1 MANKFLKTAT
11 ALTIMGTSLLG
22 AGAFTAKAD
31 NTDSLK
37 FNDVPAN
44 HWSTKAIYDLTNRKV
59 VQGYGNNIF
68 GFGDNVTRGQVARMI
83 YMYVKPVDADA
94 SFKNP
99 FTDIKGHMFEKEIR
113 ALAKAGLVSGYGDAK
128 YGPDDVLT
136 REQMAQVLTN
146 AFKFKSTKT
155 TSFTDIDKNSWALK
169 AISALEENGVTIGT
183 GGKMYSPYAHVTRG
197 QVARMIYMY
206 VKPVDADASFKNP
219 FTDIKGHLFEKE
231 IRALAK
237 AGLVNGFGDGKYGP
251 DDILTREQMAQVL
264 KNAFKF
270 KATKTTKFAD
280 VDKNSWSY
288 DAISALEENGVTIG
302 TGGNMYS
309 PKMFVTR
316 EAYSQFLF
324 NSINAVEKEEK
335 PEVKP
340 DPKPETKPEE
350 KPEVKPDPK
359 PETKPE
365 EKPEVKPDPKP
376 ETKPEEK
383 PEVKPDPKPETNL
396 PSSIDKGLVTE
407 EVTYN
412 PNAMKN
418 PIAQKSISTEAQNLI
433 KSVNA
438 KFGTNLKYA
447 DLNGTI
453 RIIDKNMYLPEG
465 TIGAQVYVNATS
477 ENDFKIIFLDNNEAT
492 IELAKK
498 WTTMLNSDLV
508 LDKEIQETVDAQEIN
523 NYEKGKYKIRV
534 GHSTADH
541 MMYIQVRV

>member
-1 MANKFLKTAT
+1 MLKYLDFIFKFGTIKESIKKLIYLEEQTMANKFLKTAT

-31 NTDSLK
+31 STDSLK

-83 YMYVKPVDADA
+83 YMYVKPADADA

-99 FTDIKGHMFEKEIR
+99 FTDIRGHMFEKEIR
-113 ALAKAGLVSGYGDAK
+113 ALAKAGLVSGYGEGK

-183 GGKMYSPYAHVTRG
+183 GGKLYSPYAHVTR
-197 QVARMIYMY
+197 
-206 VKPVDADASFKNP
+206 
-219 FTDIKGHLFEKE
+219 
-231 IRALAK
+231 
-237 AGLVNGFGDGKYGP
+237 
-251 DDILTREQMAQVL
+251 EQ
-264 KNAFKF
+264 
-270 KATKTTKFAD
+270 
-280 VDKNSWSY
+280 
-288 DAISALEENGVTIG
+288 
-302 TGGNMYS
+302 
-309 PKMFVTR
+309 
-316 EAYSQFLF
+316 YSQFLY
-324 NSINAVEKEEK
+324 NSINAVEKETK

-383 PEVKPDPKPETNL
+383 PEEKPDTNL

-433 KSVNA
+433 KSVNS
-438 KFGTNLKYA
+438 KYGTNLKYA
-447 DLNGTI
+447 DINGTI
-453 RIIDKNMYLPEG
+453 RLVDKNMYLPAG
-465 TIGAQVYVNATS
+465 TIGAQVYIDAVS

-523 NYEKGKYKIRV
+523 NYEKGNYKVRV

>member
-37 FNDVPAN
+37 FSDVPAN

-59 VQGYGNNIF
+59 VQGYGNKIF

-83 YMYVKPVDADA
+83 YMYVKPADADA

-99 FTDIKGHMFEKEIR
+99 FTDIKGHLFEKEIL
-113 ALAKAGLVSGYGDAK
+113 ALAKAGLVNGFGDGK
-128 YGPDDVLT
+128 YGPDDILT

-146 AFKFKSTKT
+146 AFKFKATKT

-183 GGKMYSPYAHVTRG
+183 GDNMYSPYTHVTR
-197 QVARMIYMY
+197 
-206 VKPVDADASFKNP
+206 
-219 FTDIKGHLFEKE
+219 
-231 IRALAK
+231 
-237 AGLVNGFGDGKYGP
+237 
-251 DDILTREQMAQVL
+251 EQ
-264 KNAFKF
+264 
-270 KATKTTKFAD
+270 
-280 VDKNSWSY
+280 
-288 DAISALEENGVTIG
+288 
-302 TGGNMYS
+302 
-309 PKMFVTR
+309 
-316 EAYSQFLF
+316 YSQFLY
-324 NSINAVEKEEK
+324 NSINAVEKETKPEVKPDPKPETKPEEK

-383 PEVKPDPKPETNL
+383 PEVKPDPKPETKPEEKPEVKPDPKPETKPETNL
-396 PSSIDKGLVTE
+396 PTSLDKVLTTDDV
-407 EVTYN
+407 VY
-412 PNAMKN
+412 N
-418 PIAQKSISTEAQNLI
+418 PIAMDNPISQKSISTQAQNII
-433 KSVNA
+433 KSVNS

-453 RIIDKNMYLPEG
+453 RILDKNMYLPAG
-465 TIGAQVYVNATS
+465 TIGAQVYIDANN

-492 IELAKK
+492 IELTKK
-498 WTTMLNSDLV
+498 WVTMLNSDLV
-508 LDKEIQETVDAQEIN
+508 LDKEIQESVDAQSIN

-541 MMYIQVRV
+541 MMYVEVEPK

>member
-1 MANKFLKTAT
+1 
-11 ALTIMGTSLLG
+11 
-22 AGAFTAKAD
+22 
-31 NTDSLK
+31 
-37 FNDVPAN
+37 
-44 HWSTKAIYDLTNRKV
+44 RKV

-83 YMYVKPVDADA
+83 YMYVKPA
-94 SFKNP
+94 
-99 FTDIKGHMFEKEIR
+99 
-113 ALAKAGLVSGYGDAK
+113 
-128 YGPDDVLT
+128 
-136 REQMAQVLTN
+136 
-146 AFKFKSTKT
+146 
-155 TSFTDIDKNSWALK
+155 
-169 AISALEENGVTIGT
+169 
-183 GGKMYSPYAHVTRG
+183 
-197 QVARMIYMY
+197 
-206 VKPVDADASFKNP
+206 DADASFKNP

-231 IRALAK
+231 ILALAK

-264 KNAFKF
+264 TNAFKF

-288 DAISALEENGVTIG
+288 GAISALEENGVTIG

-316 EAYSQFLF
+316 EAYSQFLY
-324 NSINAVEKEEK
+324 NSINVIEKVQKPEVKPDPKPETKPEVKPDPKPETKPEVK

-359 PETKPE
+359 P
-365 EKPEVKPDPKP
+365 D
-376 ETKPEEK
+376 
-383 PEVKPDPKPETNL
+383 TNL

-412 PNAMKN
+412 PNAMKK

-433 KSVNA
+433 KSVNS
-438 KFGTNLKYA
+438 KYGTNLKYA

-453 RIIDKNMYLPEG
+453 RLVDKNMYLPAG
-465 TIGAQVYVNATS
+465 TIGAQVYIDAVS

-523 NYEKGKYKIRV
+523 NYEKGKYKVRV

>member
-31 NTDSLK
+31 STDSLK

-83 YMYVKPVDADA
+83 YMYVKPAEADA

-99 FTDIKGHMFEKEIR
+99 FTDIRGHMFEKEIR
-113 ALAKAGLVSGYGDAK
+113 ALAKAGLVNGYGEGK
-128 YGPDDVLT
+128 FGPDDVLT

-169 AISALEENGVTIGT
+169 AISALEESGVTIGT
-183 GGKMYSPYAHVTRG
+183 GGKMYSPYAHVTR
-197 QVARMIYMY
+197 
-206 VKPVDADASFKNP
+206 
-219 FTDIKGHLFEKE
+219 
-231 IRALAK
+231 
-237 AGLVNGFGDGKYGP
+237 
-251 DDILTREQMAQVL
+251 EQ
-264 KNAFKF
+264 
-270 KATKTTKFAD
+270 
-280 VDKNSWSY
+280 
-288 DAISALEENGVTIG
+288 
-302 TGGNMYS
+302 
-309 PKMFVTR
+309 
-316 EAYSQFLF
+316 YSQFLY
-324 NSINAVEKEEK
+324 NSINAVEKETKPEVKPDPKPETKPEEK

-383 PEVKPDPKPETNL
+383 PEVKPDPKPETKPEEKPEVKPDPKPETKPEEKPDTNL
-396 PSSIDKGLVTE
+396 PSSIDKDLVTE

-418 PIAQKSISTEAQNLI
+418 QIAQKSISTEAQNLI
-433 KSVNA
+433 KSVNS
-438 KFGTNLKYA
+438 KYGTNLKYA

-453 RIIDKNMYLPEG
+453 RLVDKNMYLPAG
-465 TIGAQVYVNATS
+465 TIGAQVYIDAVS

-523 NYEKGKYKIRV
+523 NYEKGKYKVRV

>member
-1 MANKFLKTAT
+1 MFKFGTIKESIKKLIYLEEQTIANKFLKTAT

-83 YMYVKPVDADA
+83 YMYVKPA
-94 SFKNP
+94 
-99 FTDIKGHMFEKEIR
+99 
-113 ALAKAGLVSGYGDAK
+113 
-128 YGPDDVLT
+128 
-136 REQMAQVLTN
+136 
-146 AFKFKSTKT
+146 
-155 TSFTDIDKNSWALK
+155 
-169 AISALEENGVTIGT
+169 
-183 GGKMYSPYAHVTRG
+183 
-197 QVARMIYMY
+197 
-206 VKPVDADASFKNP
+206 DADASFKNP

-383 PEVKPDPKPETNL
+383 PEVKPDPKPETKPEEKPEVKPDPKPETKPEEKPETNL

>member
-1 MANKFLKTAT
+1 MFKFGTIKESMKKLIYLEEKTMANKFLKTAT

-44 HWSTKAIYDLTNRKV
+44 HWSTKAIYDLTSRKV

-83 YMYVKPVDADA
+83 YMYVKPADADA

-99 FTDIKGHMFEKEIR
+99 FTDIKGHLFEKEIL
-113 ALAKAGLVSGYGDAK
+113 ALAKAGLVNGFGDGK
-128 YGPDDVLT
+128 YGPDDILT

-146 AFKFKSTKT
+146 AFKFKATKT

-183 GGKMYSPYAHVTRG
+183 GGNMYSPYTHVTR
-197 QVARMIYMY
+197 
-206 VKPVDADASFKNP
+206 
-219 FTDIKGHLFEKE
+219 
-231 IRALAK
+231 
-237 AGLVNGFGDGKYGP
+237 
-251 DDILTREQMAQVL
+251 EQ
-264 KNAFKF
+264 
-270 KATKTTKFAD
+270 
-280 VDKNSWSY
+280 
-288 DAISALEENGVTIG
+288 
-302 TGGNMYS
+302 
-309 PKMFVTR
+309 
-316 EAYSQFLF
+316 YSQFLY
-324 NSINAVEKEEK
+324 NSINAVEKETKPEVKPDPKPEEK

-340 DPKPETKPEE
+340 DPKPEEKPEVKPDPKPEEKPEVKPDPKPEEKPEVKPDPKPEEKPEVKPDPKPEE

-365 EKPEVKPDPKP
+365 EKPE
-376 ETKPEEK
+376 
-383 PEVKPDPKPETNL
+383 TNL
-396 PSSIDKGLVTE
+396 PTNLDKVLTTDD
-407 EVTYN
+407 VTYN
-412 PNAMKN
+412 PIAMDN
-418 PIAQKSISTEAQNLI
+418 PISQKSISTEAQNLI
-433 KSVNA
+433 KSVNS
-438 KFGTNLKYA
+438 KYDTNLKYA

-453 RIIDKNMYLPEG
+453 RILDKNMYLPAG
-465 TIGAQVYVNATS
+465 TIGAQVYIDANN

-492 IELAKK
+492 IELTKK
-498 WTTMLNSDLV
+498 WVTMLNSDLV
-508 LDKEIQETVDAQEIN
+508 LDKEIQESVDSQSIN

-541 MMYIQVRV
+541 MMYVEVEPK

>member
-1 MANKFLKTAT
+1 MFKFGTIKESIKKLIYLEEQTMANKFLKTAT

-37 FNDVPAN
+37 FSDVPAN

-83 YMYVKPVDADA
+83 YMYVKPADADD

-99 FTDIKGHMFEKEIR
+99 FTDIRGHMFEKEIR
-113 ALAKAGLVSGYGDAK
+113 ALAKAGLVNGYGEGK
-128 YGPDDVLT
+128 FGPDDVLT

-146 AFKFKSTKT
+146 AFKFKATKT

-183 GGKMYSPYAHVTRG
+183 GGKMYSPYAHVTR
-197 QVARMIYMY
+197 
-206 VKPVDADASFKNP
+206 
-219 FTDIKGHLFEKE
+219 
-231 IRALAK
+231 
-237 AGLVNGFGDGKYGP
+237 
-251 DDILTREQMAQVL
+251 EQ
-264 KNAFKF
+264 
-270 KATKTTKFAD
+270 
-280 VDKNSWSY
+280 
-288 DAISALEENGVTIG
+288 
-302 TGGNMYS
+302 
-309 PKMFVTR
+309 
-316 EAYSQFLF
+316 YSQFLY
-324 NSINAVEKEEK
+324 NSINAVEKETK

-350 KPEVKPDPK
+350 KPD
-359 PETKPE
+359 
-365 EKPEVKPDPKP
+365 
-376 ETKPEEK
+376 
-383 PEVKPDPKPETNL
+383 TNL

-438 KFGTNLKYA
+438 KYGTNLKYA

-523 NYEKGKYKIRV
+523 NYEKGNYKIRV

>member
-83 YMYVKPVDADA
+83 YMYVKPADADA
-94 SFKNP
+94 S
-99 FTDIKGHMFEKEIR
+99 
-113 ALAKAGLVSGYGDAK
+113 L
-128 YGPDDVLT
+128 
-136 REQMAQVLTN
+136 
-146 AFKFKSTKT
+146 
-155 TSFTDIDKNSWALK
+155 
-169 AISALEENGVTIGT
+169 
-183 GGKMYSPYAHVTRG
+183 
-197 QVARMIYMY
+197 
-206 VKPVDADASFKNP
+206 KNP

-231 IRALAK
+231 ILALAK

-264 KNAFKF
+264 TNAFKF

-288 DAISALEENGVTIG
+288 GAISALEENGVTIG

-316 EAYSQFLF
+316 EAYSQFLY
-324 NSINAVEKEEK
+324 NSINVIEKVQKPEVKPDPKPETK

-359 PETKPE
+359 PETKP
-365 EKPEVKPDPKP
+365 D
-376 ETKPEEK
+376 
-383 PEVKPDPKPETNL
+383 TNL

-412 PNAMKN
+412 PNAMKK

-433 KSVNA
+433 KSVNS
-438 KFGTNLKYA
+438 KYGTNLKYA

-453 RIIDKNMYLPEG
+453 RLVDKNMYLPAG
-465 TIGAQVYVNATS
+465 TIGAQVYIDAVS

-523 NYEKGKYKIRV
+523 NYEKGKYKVRV

>member
-1 MANKFLKTAT
+1 MDFIFKFGTIKESMKKLIYLEEQTMANKFLKTAT

-22 AGAFTAKAD
+22 VGAFTAKAAD

-83 YMYVKPVDADA
+83 YMYVKPA
-94 SFKNP
+94 
-99 FTDIKGHMFEKEIR
+99 
-113 ALAKAGLVSGYGDAK
+113 
-128 YGPDDVLT
+128 
-136 REQMAQVLTN
+136 
-146 AFKFKSTKT
+146 
-155 TSFTDIDKNSWALK
+155 
-169 AISALEENGVTIGT
+169 
-183 GGKMYSPYAHVTRG
+183 
-197 QVARMIYMY
+197 
-206 VKPVDADASFKNP
+206 DADASFKNP

-231 IRALAK
+231 ILALAK

-264 KNAFKF
+264 TNAFKF

-288 DAISALEENGVTIG
+288 GAISALEENGVTIG

-316 EAYSQFLF
+316 EAYSQFLY
-324 NSINAVEKEEK
+324 NSINVIEKVQK

-376 ETKPEEK
+376 ETKPD
-383 PEVKPDPKPETNL
+383 VQL
-396 PSSIDKGLVTE
+396 PTGMDSNLVTE
-407 EVTYN
+407 NIEYYPEAVEKMPVVKQQVSN
-412 PNAMKN
+412 
-418 PIAQKSISTEAQNLI
+418 EAQRII
-433 KSVNA
+433 KEVNGR
-438 KFGTNLKYA
+438 FGTNLKYSEISN
-447 DLNGTI
+447 DVSLL
-453 RIIDKNMYLPEG
+453 DKNMYLPAG
-465 TIGAQVYVNATS
+465 TIGAQFVVQSDNEGNY
-477 ENDFKIIFLDNNEAT
+477 KIIFLDNNKATVSLTKEWTKLLSGLNLDNELQEAIDT
-492 IELAKK
+492 QKTK
-498 WTTMLNSDLV
+498 V
-508 LDKEIQETVDAQEIN
+508 F
-523 NYEKGKYKIRV
+523 EKDNFKIRIA
-534 GHSTADH
+534 HSTAEH
-541 MMYIQVRV
+541 MMYVEVEKK

>member
-37 FNDVPAN
+37 FSDVPAN

-83 YMYVKPVDADA
+83 YMYVKPADADA

-99 FTDIKGHMFEKEIR
+99 FTDIRGHMFEKEIR
-113 ALAKAGLVSGYGDAK
+113 ALAKAGLVNGYGEGK
-128 YGPDDVLT
+128 FGPDDVLT

-146 AFKFKSTKT
+146 AFKFKATKT

-183 GGKMYSPYAHVTRG
+183 GGKMYSPYAHVTR
-197 QVARMIYMY
+197 
-206 VKPVDADASFKNP
+206 
-219 FTDIKGHLFEKE
+219 
-231 IRALAK
+231 
-237 AGLVNGFGDGKYGP
+237 
-251 DDILTREQMAQVL
+251 EQ
-264 KNAFKF
+264 
-270 KATKTTKFAD
+270 
-280 VDKNSWSY
+280 
-288 DAISALEENGVTIG
+288 
-302 TGGNMYS
+302 
-309 PKMFVTR
+309 
-316 EAYSQFLF
+316 YSQFLY
-324 NSINAVEKEEK
+324 NSINAVEKETKPEVKPDPKPETKPEEK

-383 PEVKPDPKPETNL
+383 PEVKPDPKPETK
-396 PSSIDKGLVTE
+396 PEEKPETKPETKPEVPAGLDASLANEKLVYYPE
-407 EVTYN
+407 
-412 PNAMKN
+412 ALKN
-418 PIAQKSISTEAQNLI
+418 PIVQKQVSSEAQSII
-433 KSVNA
+433 KDINS
-438 KFGTNLKYA
+438 TYSTSLKYKEIGGSI
-447 DLNGTI
+447 DLL
-453 RIIDKNMYLPEG
+453 DSNMYLPEG
-465 TIGAQVYVNATS
+465 SIGAQFSVVGS
-477 ENDFKIIFLDNNEAT
+477 SGDFKIYFLDNNKAT
-492 IELAKK
+492 VELAKQ
-498 WTTMLNSDLV
+498 WTTLLSGLN
-508 LDKEIQETVDAQEIN
+508 LDKEIQETVDARKIN
-523 NYEKGKYKIRV
+523 NYEKGNYKIRI
-534 GHSTADH
+534 GQSMADH
-541 MMYIQVRV
+541 TMYVDVHSK

>member
-37 FNDVPAN
+37 FSDVPAN

-83 YMYVKPVDADA
+83 YMYVKPADADA

-99 FTDIKGHMFEKEIR
+99 FTDIRGHMFEKEIR
-113 ALAKAGLVSGYGDAK
+113 ALAKAGLVNGYGEGK
-128 YGPDDVLT
+128 FGPDDVLT

-146 AFKFKSTKT
+146 AFKFKATKT
-155 TSFTDIDKNSWALK
+155 TSFTDVDKNSWALK

-183 GGKMYSPYAHVTRG
+183 GGKMYSPYAHVTR
-197 QVARMIYMY
+197 
-206 VKPVDADASFKNP
+206 
-219 FTDIKGHLFEKE
+219 
-231 IRALAK
+231 
-237 AGLVNGFGDGKYGP
+237 
-251 DDILTREQMAQVL
+251 EQ
-264 KNAFKF
+264 
-270 KATKTTKFAD
+270 
-280 VDKNSWSY
+280 
-288 DAISALEENGVTIG
+288 
-302 TGGNMYS
+302 
-309 PKMFVTR
+309 
-316 EAYSQFLF
+316 YSQFLY
-324 NSINAVEKEEK
+324 NSINAVEKETKPEVKPDPKSETKPEEK

-383 PEVKPDPKPETNL
+383 PEVKPDPKPETKPEEKPDTNL

-433 KSVNA
+433 KSVNS
-438 KFGTNLKYA
+438 KYGTNLKYA
-447 DLNGTI
+447 DINGTI
-453 RIIDKNMYLPEG
+453 RLVDKNMYLPAG
-465 TIGAQVYVNATS
+465 TIGAQVYIDAVS

-523 NYEKGKYKIRV
+523 NYEKGNYKVRV

>member
-1 MANKFLKTAT
+1 MFKFGTIKESMKKLIYLEEQRMANKFLKTAT

-83 YMYVKPVDADA
+83 YMYVKPA
-94 SFKNP
+94 
-99 FTDIKGHMFEKEIR
+99 
-113 ALAKAGLVSGYGDAK
+113 
-128 YGPDDVLT
+128 
-136 REQMAQVLTN
+136 
-146 AFKFKSTKT
+146 
-155 TSFTDIDKNSWALK
+155 
-169 AISALEENGVTIGT
+169 
-183 GGKMYSPYAHVTRG
+183 
-197 QVARMIYMY
+197 
-206 VKPVDADASFKNP
+206 DADASFKNP

-231 IRALAK
+231 ILALAK

-264 KNAFKF
+264 TNAFKF
-270 KATKTTKFAD
+270 KATKISKFAD

-288 DAISALEENGVTIG
+288 GAISALEENGVTIG

-316 EAYSQFLF
+316 EAYSQFLY
-324 NSINAVEKEEK
+324 NSINAVEKETK

-340 DPKPETKPEE
+340 EVKPEPKPEE

-365 EKPEVKPDPKP
+365 EKPD
-376 ETKPEEK
+376 
-383 PEVKPDPKPETNL
+383 TNL
-396 PSSIDKGLVTE
+396 PSNIDKDLVTE

-433 KSVNA
+433 KSVNV
-438 KFGTNLKYA
+438 KYGTNLKYA

-465 TIGAQVYVNATS
+465 TIGAQVYVNATN

>member
-1 MANKFLKTAT
+1 MFNLGTIKESMKKLIYLEEQTMANKFLKTAT

-22 AGAFTAKAD
+22 AGAFTAKAAD

-83 YMYVKPVDADA
+83 YMYVKPADANA

-99 FTDIKGHMFEKEIR
+99 FTDIKGHLFEKEIL
-113 ALAKAGLVSGYGDAK
+113 ALAKAGLVNGFGDGK
-128 YGPDDVLT
+128 YGPDDILT

-146 AFKFKSTKT
+146 AFKFKATKT

-183 GGKMYSPYAHVTRG
+183 GGNMYSPYTHVTR
-197 QVARMIYMY
+197 
-206 VKPVDADASFKNP
+206 
-219 FTDIKGHLFEKE
+219 
-231 IRALAK
+231 
-237 AGLVNGFGDGKYGP
+237 
-251 DDILTREQMAQVL
+251 EQ
-264 KNAFKF
+264 
-270 KATKTTKFAD
+270 
-280 VDKNSWSY
+280 
-288 DAISALEENGVTIG
+288 
-302 TGGNMYS
+302 
-309 PKMFVTR
+309 
-316 EAYSQFLF
+316 YSQFLY
-324 NSINAVEKEEK
+324 NSINAVEKETK

-340 DPKPETKPEE
+340 DPKPEE
-350 KPEVKPDPK
+350 KPEVKPD
-359 PETKPE
+359 
-365 EKPEVKPDPKP
+365 
-376 ETKPEEK
+376 
-383 PEVKPDPKPETNL
+383 TNL
-396 PSSIDKGLVTE
+396 PSSLDKGLVTE

-438 KFGTNLKYA
+438 KYGTNLKYA

-541 MMYIQVRV
+541 MMYVQVRV

>member
-1 MANKFLKTAT
+1 MLNYLDFMFKFGTIKESMKKLIYLEEQRMANKFLKTAT

-83 YMYVKPVDADA
+83 YMYVKPA
-94 SFKNP
+94 
-99 FTDIKGHMFEKEIR
+99 
-113 ALAKAGLVSGYGDAK
+113 
-128 YGPDDVLT
+128 
-136 REQMAQVLTN
+136 
-146 AFKFKSTKT
+146 
-155 TSFTDIDKNSWALK
+155 
-169 AISALEENGVTIGT
+169 
-183 GGKMYSPYAHVTRG
+183 
-197 QVARMIYMY
+197 
-206 VKPVDADASFKNP
+206 DADASFKNP

-231 IRALAK
+231 ILALAK

-264 KNAFKF
+264 TNAFKF
-270 KATKTTKFAD
+270 KATKTSKFAD

-288 DAISALEENGVTIG
+288 GAISALEENGVTIG

-316 EAYSQFLF
+316 EAYSQFLY
-324 NSINAVEKEEK
+324 NSINAVEKETKPEVKPEEK

-383 PEVKPDPKPETNL
+383 PEVKPDPKPETKPEEKPEVKPDLKPETKPEEKPDTNL
-396 PSSIDKGLVTE
+396 PSNIDKDLVTE

-433 KSVNA
+433 KSVNV
-438 KFGTNLKYA
+438 KYGTNLKYA

-465 TIGAQVYVNATS
+465 TIGAQVYVNATN

>member
-1 MANKFLKTAT
+1 MLKYLDFIFKFDTIKESIKKLIYLEEQTMANKFLKTAT

-37 FNDVPAN
+37 FSDVPAN

-83 YMYVKPVDADA
+83 YMYVKPADADA

-99 FTDIKGHMFEKEIR
+99 FTDIRGHMFEKEIR
-113 ALAKAGLVSGYGDAK
+113 ALAKAGLVNGYGEGK
-128 YGPDDVLT
+128 FGPDDVLT

-146 AFKFKSTKT
+146 AFKFKATKT
-155 TSFTDIDKNSWALK
+155 TSFTDVDKNSWALK

-183 GGKMYSPYAHVTRG
+183 GGKMYSPYAHVTR
-197 QVARMIYMY
+197 
-206 VKPVDADASFKNP
+206 
-219 FTDIKGHLFEKE
+219 
-231 IRALAK
+231 
-237 AGLVNGFGDGKYGP
+237 
-251 DDILTREQMAQVL
+251 EQ
-264 KNAFKF
+264 
-270 KATKTTKFAD
+270 
-280 VDKNSWSY
+280 
-288 DAISALEENGVTIG
+288 
-302 TGGNMYS
+302 
-309 PKMFVTR
+309 
-316 EAYSQFLF
+316 YSQFLY
-324 NSINAVEKEEK
+324 NSINAVEKETKPEVKPDPKSETKPEEKPEVKPDPKPETKLEEK

-359 PETKPE
+359 PETKLE

-383 PEVKPDPKPETNL
+383 PDTNL

-433 KSVNA
+433 KSVNS
-438 KFGTNLKYA
+438 KYGTNLKYA
-447 DLNGTI
+447 DINGTI
-453 RIIDKNMYLPEG
+453 RLVDKNMYLPAG
-465 TIGAQVYVNATS
+465 TIGAQVYIDAVS

-523 NYEKGKYKIRV
+523 NYEKGNYKVRV

>member
-1 MANKFLKTAT
+1 MFNLGTIKESMKKLIYLEEQTMANKFLKTAT

-22 AGAFTAKAD
+22 AGAFTAKAAD

-83 YMYVKPVDADA
+83 YMYVKPADANA

-99 FTDIKGHMFEKEIR
+99 FTDIKGHLFEKEIL
-113 ALAKAGLVSGYGDAK
+113 ALAKAGLVNGFGDGK
-128 YGPDDVLT
+128 YGPDDILT

-146 AFKFKSTKT
+146 AFKFKATKT

-183 GGKMYSPYAHVTRG
+183 GGNMYSPYTHVTR
-197 QVARMIYMY
+197 
-206 VKPVDADASFKNP
+206 
-219 FTDIKGHLFEKE
+219 
-231 IRALAK
+231 
-237 AGLVNGFGDGKYGP
+237 
-251 DDILTREQMAQVL
+251 EQ
-264 KNAFKF
+264 
-270 KATKTTKFAD
+270 
-280 VDKNSWSY
+280 
-288 DAISALEENGVTIG
+288 
-302 TGGNMYS
+302 
-309 PKMFVTR
+309 
-316 EAYSQFLF
+316 YSQFLY
-324 NSINAVEKEEK
+324 NSINAVEKETK

-340 DPKPETKPEE
+340 DPKPEE

-359 PETKPE
+359 PE
-365 EKPEVKPDPKP
+365 EKPEVKPD
-376 ETKPEEK
+376 
-383 PEVKPDPKPETNL
+383 TNL
-396 PSSIDKGLVTE
+396 PSSLDKGLVTE

-438 KFGTNLKYA
+438 KYGTNLKYA

-541 MMYIQVRV
+541 MMYVQVRV

>member
-37 FNDVPAN
+37 FNDVPTN

-83 YMYVKPVDADA
+83 YMYVKPA
-94 SFKNP
+94 
-99 FTDIKGHMFEKEIR
+99 
-113 ALAKAGLVSGYGDAK
+113 
-128 YGPDDVLT
+128 
-136 REQMAQVLTN
+136 
-146 AFKFKSTKT
+146 
-155 TSFTDIDKNSWALK
+155 
-169 AISALEENGVTIGT
+169 
-183 GGKMYSPYAHVTRG
+183 
-197 QVARMIYMY
+197 
-206 VKPVDADASFKNP
+206 DADASFKNP

-231 IRALAK
+231 ILALAK

-264 KNAFKF
+264 TNAFKF
-270 KATKTTKFAD
+270 KATKTSKFAD

-288 DAISALEENGVTIG
+288 GAISALEENGVTIG

-309 PKMFVTR
+309 SKMFVTR
-316 EAYSQFLF
+316 EAYSQFLY
-324 NSINAVEKEEK
+324 NSINAVEK
-335 PEVKP
+335 
-340 DPKPETKPEE
+340 ETKPEE

-365 EKPEVKPDPKP
+365 EKPEVKP

-383 PEVKPDPKPETNL
+383 PEVKPDPKPETKPEEKPDTNL

-418 PIAQKSISTEAQNLI
+418 QIAQKSISTEAQNLI
-433 KSVNA
+433 KSVNS
-438 KFGTNLKYA
+438 KYGTNLKYT

-453 RIIDKNMYLPEG
+453 RLVDKNMYLPAG
-465 TIGAQVYVNATS
+465 TIGAQVYIDAVS

-498 WTTMLNSDLV
+498 WTTMLNSELV

-523 NYEKGKYKIRV
+523 NYEKGKYKVRV

>member
-1 MANKFLKTAT
+1 MLKYLDFIFKFGTIKESIKKLIYLEEQTMANKFLKTAT

-31 NTDSLK
+31 STDSLK

-83 YMYVKPVDADA
+83 YMYVKPADADA

-99 FTDIKGHMFEKEIR
+99 FTDIRGHMFEKEIR
-113 ALAKAGLVSGYGDAK
+113 ALAKAGLVSGYGEGK

-183 GGKMYSPYAHVTRG
+183 GGKLYSPYAHVTR
-197 QVARMIYMY
+197 
-206 VKPVDADASFKNP
+206 
-219 FTDIKGHLFEKE
+219 
-231 IRALAK
+231 
-237 AGLVNGFGDGKYGP
+237 
-251 DDILTREQMAQVL
+251 EQ
-264 KNAFKF
+264 
-270 KATKTTKFAD
+270 
-280 VDKNSWSY
+280 
-288 DAISALEENGVTIG
+288 
-302 TGGNMYS
+302 
-309 PKMFVTR
+309 
-316 EAYSQFLF
+316 YSQFLY
-324 NSINAVEKEEK
+324 NSINAVEKETKPEVKPDPKPETKPEEK

-383 PEVKPDPKPETNL
+383 PEVKPDPKPETKPEEKPEVKPDPKPETKPEEKPEEKPDTNL

-433 KSVNA
+433 KSVNS
-438 KFGTNLKYA
+438 KYGTNLKYA
-447 DLNGTI
+447 DINGTI
-453 RIIDKNMYLPEG
+453 RLVDKNMYLPAG
-465 TIGAQVYVNATS
+465 TIGAQVYIDAVS

-523 NYEKGKYKIRV
+523 NYEKGNYKVRV